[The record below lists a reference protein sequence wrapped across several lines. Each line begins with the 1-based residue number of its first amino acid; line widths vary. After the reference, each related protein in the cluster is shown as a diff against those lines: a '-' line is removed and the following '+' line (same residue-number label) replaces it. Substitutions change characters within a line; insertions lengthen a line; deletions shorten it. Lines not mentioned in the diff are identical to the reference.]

1 MGEVVYL
8 ADRADQHRQLLWR
21 EAIGHVVRQERHTR
35 RERLTDVGE
44 RAGIAPQ
51 YLSELERGL
60 KDPSSEVLHA
70 VSDALETPVH
80 EIARRAAS
88 VLDGTACLG
97 PTVLAI
103 TA

>member
-1 MGEVVYL
+1 MYWPATLV
-8 ADRADQHRQLLWR
+8 APRAVQGYFSPTPLNVLVCEGFSACPAKSSLHLD
-21 EAIGHVVRQERHTR
+21 I
-35 RERLTDVGE
+35 
-44 RAGIAPQ
+44 
-51 YLSELERGL
+51 SELERGL

-88 VLDGTACLG
+88 VLDGTARLG

-103 TA
+103 AA

>member
-1 MGEVVYL
+1 MCIR
-8 ADRADQHRQLLWR
+8 D
-21 EAIGHVVRQERHTR
+21 
-35 RERLTDVGE
+35 

-60 KDPSSEVLHA
+60 KDPSSEILHA

-88 VLDGTACLG
+88 VLDGTARLG

-103 TA
+103 AA